1 MCPQG
6 GVGTIFV
13 EILVIGA
20 AVSTLDGT
28 AISITTGVAR
38 SAVARGAR
46 STITR
51 SVVFVEITSGNGLL
65 ARVRSKLG
73 RNGESIRVEGVGNR
87 WGKGILELRET
98 KAKVVS

>member
-1 MCPQG
+1 MYPQG

-20 AVSTLDGT
+20 AVS
-28 AISITTGVAR
+28 ITTGVAR
-38 SAVARGAR
+38 SVVARGAR

-51 SVVFVEITSGNGLL
+51 SVVFAVSVEITSGNGLL
-65 ARVRSKLG
+65 ARVRSKLD

-87 WGKGILELRET
+87 
-98 KAKVVS
+98 